1 MKKKFLDLDKTLD
14 NRIRLSMLSILMIED
29 RVSFKEIKQTLELT
43 DGNLASHV
51 KALEKAAY
59 IEVFK
64 SFIGKKPNTEFK
76 ITKLGKKA
84 FKEHLKKLEALI
96 SQHKQ

>member
-1 MKKKFLDLDKTLD
+1 MKKGFLDLDKILD

-29 RVSFKEIKQTLELT
+29 MVSFKEIKKSLELT

-51 KALEKAAY
+51 KALEKAEY
-59 IEVFK
+59 IKVYK
-64 SFIGKKPNTEFK
+64 SFVGKKPNTEFK

-84 FKEHLKKLEALI
+84 FTDHLKKLESLI
-96 SQHKQ
+96 SQHKK